1 MSGRRGMKRWV
12 TFGVGIVLAGALA
25 SAVVA
30 SRIDDGSDLIAAIE
44 EAPLTQVANIDAA
57 DGSGEL
63 GVFVQTTETGHLCVW
78 EAPSATSR
86 QRGGGCNT
94 ADDPLNGSP
103 ISATLSYDGGPATS
117 SVKTATV
124 FGLAAPEV
132 AQVDVLMSDG
142 SSRTVKLKKAKI
154 GSDEFRAFGHRIR
167 KSDLRKG
174 IGPTAIVA
182 YDASGAELARQ
193 PTGIG
198 G

>member
-30 SRIDDGSDLIAAIE
+30 SRIDDGSDLVAAIE
-44 EAPLTQVANIDAA
+44 EAPLTQVASIDAA
-57 DGSGEL
+57 DSAGEL

-94 ADDPLNGSP
+94 ADDPLNGSA
-103 ISATLSYDGGPATS
+103 ISATLSYDGGPAIS

-124 FGLAAPEV
+124 FGLTAPEV

-142 SSRTVKLKKAKI
+142 SSRTVKLRKAKI
-154 GSDEFRAFGHRIR
+154 ASDEFRAFGHRIR

>member
-1 MSGRRGMKRWV
+1 MSGRRDMKRWV

-30 SRIDDGSDLIAAIE
+30 SRFDDGSDLIAAIE
-44 EAPLTQVANIDAA
+44 GAPLTQVANIDAA
-57 DGSGEL
+57 DGVGEL

-94 ADDPLNGSP
+94 ADDPLNGSA
-103 ISATLSYDGGPATS
+103 ISATLSYDGGPDIS
-117 SVKTATV
+117 SVTTATL
-124 FGLAAPEV
+124 FGLAAAEV
-132 AQVDVLMSDG
+132 ARAAVVMSDG
-142 SSRTVKLKKAKI
+142 SSRTIKLKKAKI

-167 KSDLRKG
+167 KSDLRKS
-174 IGPTAIVA
+174 IGPAAIVA